1 MDETGDHYIKQNK
14 SDSEKQMPYVF
25 FHMWNLALKNK
36 GRNRKGSEPAGRE
49 RGKGRVGGEDIIEVH
64 CIHI

>member
-1 MDETGDHYIKQNK
+1 
-14 SDSEKQMPYVF
+14 MPYVF